1 MEPQPELAESASS
14 AAPPARFLRG
24 LLSVAWA
31 RLAAARPDLT
41 AAQAP
46 DPWLDRATAILA
58 HNLATGRF
66 TSARPYQGDGLDEQ
80 ATLLSYAGQV
90 LQELLAEFDLLQ
102 RLERGDSATWA
113 AVIAWMERLSY
124 HWLGPVRREEWAAW
138 EAREITG
145 VTCADLWQWLQE
157 HPYPFDVPFERWAAR
172 ALLNRLREAS
182 RRRALL
188 ERHVVGSLDRA
199 AFRTSDSPT
208 MGELLVDDSLTAWLE
223 QSANREALL
232 QALERLD
239 ERQRRIVTLWYL
251 EGVPAD
257 EIAATLGLSVGN
269 VYVLRFRAIE
279 KLRKFALADER
290 LGLTD
295 ALSLLETERRR
306 SRPALELQTAQEGF
320 PR

>member
-14 AAPPARFLRG
+14 ASPPARFLCG
-24 LLSVAWA
+24 LLAVAWA

-41 AAQAP
+41 ADQDPA
-46 DPWLDRATAILA
+46 PWLDRAAAILA

-66 TSARPYQGDGLDEQ
+66 TIARQYQGDGLDEQ

-102 RLERGDSATWA
+102 RLQRGDSATWA
-113 AVIAWMERLSY
+113 AMIDRLECLSY
-124 HWLGPVRREEWAAW
+124 NWLGPWGREDWAAW
-138 EAREITG
+138 EAREVTG
-145 VTCADLWQWLQE
+145 VTSADLWQWLQE

-172 ALLNRLREAS
+172 ALLNRLHEAS
-182 RRRALL
+182 RRRAAL

-199 AFRTSDSPT
+199 AFRMPDSPT
-208 MGELLVDDSLTAWLE
+208 VGELLVDDSLLAWLE

-232 QALERLD
+232 QALDLLD
-239 ERQRRIVTLWYL
+239 ERQRRIVYLWYL

-257 EIAATLGLSVGN
+257 EIAATLGVSVGN

-279 KLRKFALADER
+279 KLRKFARTDER
-290 LGLTD
+290 LGLTG
-295 ALSLLETERRR
+295 ALPSLEAEKRR
-306 SRPALELQTAQEGF
+306 SRPALDFQTAQEGL

>member
-1 MEPQPELAESASS
+1 MEPQPELAQSASPAS
-14 AAPPARFLRG
+14 PPARFLCG
-24 LLSVAWA
+24 LLAVAWT

-41 AAQAP
+41 AAQDPA
-46 DPWLDRATAILA
+46 PWLDRATAILA

-66 TSARPYQGDGLDEQ
+66 TSARQYQGDGLGEQ

-90 LQELLAEFDLLQ
+90 LQELLAESDLLQ
-102 RLERGDSATWA
+102 RLQRGDSATWA
-113 AVIAWMERLSY
+113 AIIDWMERLSY
-124 HWLGPVRREEWAAW
+124 NWLGPVGREDWAAW
-138 EAREITG
+138 EAREVTG
-145 VTCADLWQWLQE
+145 VTCADLWQWLQG

-182 RRRALL
+182 RRRATL
-188 ERHVVGSLDRA
+188 ERHLVGSLDRA
-199 AFRTSDSPT
+199 AFRTPDSPT
-208 MGELLVDDSLTAWLE
+208 VGELLVDDSLLAWLE

-232 QALERLD
+232 QTLELLD
-239 ERQRRIVTLWYL
+239 ERQRRIVHLWYL

-257 EIAATLGLSVGN
+257 EIAATLGVSVGN

-290 LGLTD
+290 LGLTS
-295 ALSLLETERRR
+295 ALSSLQAERRR
-306 SRPALELQTAQEGF
+306 SRPALDLQTAQEGL